1 MALVIVL
8 AVGFA
13 AAIIGNWAQY
23 RAHQERLTPLPEV
36 HAWSSVTTSD
46 VLFHPERFTPE
57 GRRWR
62 RATLS
67 AWATLFAVV
76 IAFFIIAA
84 GWDA

>member
-1 MALVIVL
+1 MAFVIVL

-13 AAIIGNWAQY
+13 AAVIGNWAQY
-23 RAHQERLTPLPEV
+23 RAHQERLAPMPGWR
-36 HAWSSVTTSD
+36 AWSSVTTSD

-62 RATLS
+62 RVTLS
-67 AWATLFAVV
+67 AWATLLAAV
-76 IAFFIIAA
+76 IAAFIIAA